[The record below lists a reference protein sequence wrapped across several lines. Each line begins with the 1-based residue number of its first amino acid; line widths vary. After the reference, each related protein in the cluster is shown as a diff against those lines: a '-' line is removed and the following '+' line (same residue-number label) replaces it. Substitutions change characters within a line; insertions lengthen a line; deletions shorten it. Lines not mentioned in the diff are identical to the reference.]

1 MSAGKAF
8 SQQAK
13 GNAPLI
19 CKNYTSVIFN
29 CTFPLFLIFNRNQ
42 ELQTPYSIL
51 NTTEVA

>member
-13 GNAPLI
+13 GKALLI
-19 CKNYTSVIFN
+19 CENYTSVIFN
-29 CTFPLFLIFNRNQ
+29 CTFPLFLIFNRNREPQ
-42 ELQTPYSIL
+42 APYSIL